1 MNCTDVL
8 RNSFS
13 PGLGVPCS
21 LPKTDK
27 PSIPPFQ
34 QLGFVNGI
42 LPQQGVPK
50 EPDLLKCFQTYMN
63 LLHSYPDSQTHRSPT
78 LLPPAFPSSNED
90 NCAREQ
96 TGEVTSEGKD
106 LNIHMRDSRIKDVQK
121 AKNVN
126 QSADKART
134 LKYLLGELKALLAKQ
149 GIWALLK

>member
-8 RNSFS
+8 QNSFS
-13 PGLGVPCS
+13 TGLGVPCS

-27 PSIPPFQ
+27 PSIPSFQ

-63 LLHSYPDSQTHRSPT
+63 LLHFYPDSQTHQSPT
-78 LLPPAFPSSNED
+78 LLPPAFLSSNED
-90 NCAREQ
+90 KCAKEQ
-96 TGEVTSEGKD
+96 FGEVTSEGKD
-106 LNIHMRDSRIKDVQK
+106 LNIHMRDSRMKDVQK

-134 LKYLLGELKALLAKQ
+134 LKYLLGELKALLAEQ
-149 GIWALLK
+149 GI